1 MNKHKKP
8 LVIYIGIGAVVI
20 LLNVVAWNSTA
31 FCDAYI
37 ETVFPLW
44 VNTYGRLTGLVP
56 FSVGEIMLV
65 LGVVLVGLAA
75 MVWIVWLVA
84 RIINRRKR
92 VACEPPVGCSR
103 IICRICRGFYLFFA
117 WTFLSVCF
125 VMTLNCF
132 ILYHASTFSEVYFD
146 CI

>member
-75 MVWIVWLVA
+75 MVWIVCFSMEMRL
-84 RIINRRKR
+84 RIELSFVLWYTKFSNQMRNNFQYFRR
-92 VACEPPVGCSR
+92 
-103 IICRICRGFYLFFA
+103 I
-117 WTFLSVCF
+117 
-125 VMTLNCF
+125 
-132 ILYHASTFSEVYFD
+132 YHV
-146 CI
+146 